1 MRNAHPGFD
10 VDMHTG
16 RVTVRQAPPQRMNR
30 GATAARMY
38 SAARQTRNTTGFG
51 TSTTS
56 ADAELASSL
65 TALRSRSRQMVR
77 DSAYA
82 RRARDLVVNNVIG
95 HGMGIQAQVMGARGD
110 LRKSINDSIE
120 REWREWCAADSC
132 HTGGVLHF
140 GDLERAA
147 LAQVFEAGECL
158 IRAHD
163 RAFGNSRVPLALE
176 LIESERVVDG
186 IAEPGGILPG
196 NEMRMGFEVDSRF
209 GRPQAAWIA
218 RRHPGD
224 IRHTGGGDLA
234 ERVPASQLYHLRIV
248 TRWPQTRGEPWL
260 HCVVR
265 KLDDMNEATALELT
279 AARGA
284 AAYFATIK
292 SPEEE
297 PDEDE
302 VEEDGTPVMVLDPLT
317 IRKLD
322 PGEELD
328 FHAPNRPNAQLDPFM
343 KMMLR
348 EVATGT
354 NTSYA
359 SLSGDYTNTNYSGGR
374 LALLDDRDGW
384 RALQQWWIRAF
395 RMPLHKRWVQQAAL
409 AGAIDVPVAEYAA
422 NMAKFEAVRFKP
434 RGWAWVDPTK
444 EVKAYKEG
452 VMGGLTTLTDVI
464 AATGEGRDIE
474 DFIATRKREL
484 ELLGEAGILTDTEVK
499 PEPKP
504 APKPPAAALPDPD
517 EDEDDQAP
525 AAARGVHPM
534 LRTAA

>member
-1 MRNAHPGFD
+1 MRAGLD
-10 VDMHTG
+10 SLL
-16 RVTVRQAPPQRMNR
+16 PQY
-30 GATAARMY
+30 GTALGDAVAR
-38 SAARQTRNTTGFG
+38 A
-51 TSTTS
+51 
-56 ADAELASSL
+56 AELVHDS
-65 TALRSRSRQMVR
+65 TA
-77 DSAYA
+77 
-82 RRARDLVVNNVIG
+82 
-95 HGMGIQAQVMGARGD
+95 
-110 LRKSINDSIE
+110 
-120 REWREWCAADSC
+120 
-132 HTGGVLHF
+132 
-140 GDLERAA
+140 
-147 LAQVFEAGECL
+147 
-158 IRAHD
+158 
-163 RAFGNSRVPLALE
+163 
-176 LIESERVVDG
+176 
-186 IAEPGGILPG
+186 
-196 NEMRMGFEVDSRF
+196 
-209 GRPQAAWIA
+209 
-218 RRHPGD
+218 
-224 IRHTGGGDLA
+224 
-234 ERVPASQLYHLRIV
+234 
-248 TRWPQTRGEPWL
+248 
-260 HCVVR
+260 
-265 KLDDMNEATALELT
+265 
-279 AARGA
+279 
-284 AAYFATIK
+284 
-292 SPEEE
+292 
-297 PDEDE
+297 
-302 VEEDGTPVMVLDPLT
+302 EEDGSVPETSEGEPRPGAIIFLSDGAQTQGLLSPEQGSETAIRLRVPVYTVSLGTDNGVIEIT
-317 IRKLD
+317 RFND
-322 PGEELD
+322 S
-328 FHAPNRPNAQLDPFM
+328 ASNA
-343 KMMLR
+343 
-348 EVATGT
+348 VGT

-504 APKPPAAALPDPD
+504 APKPPAAALPEPD